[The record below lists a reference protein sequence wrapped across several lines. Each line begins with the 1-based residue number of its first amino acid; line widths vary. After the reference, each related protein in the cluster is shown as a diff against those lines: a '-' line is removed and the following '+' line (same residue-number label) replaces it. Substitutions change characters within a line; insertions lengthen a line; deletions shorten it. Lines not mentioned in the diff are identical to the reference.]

1 MANGK
6 DERHNESRRPK
17 REMRPIP
24 GMGFEQW
31 PHYTH
36 REVLI
41 SPDVRRKM
49 RTNLGSKRR
58 HTPGPPQVIGYNV
71 TLEFDEQPKTVDS
84 YKTFPFTSAIQAARY
99 IDDHFN
105 AGATAN
111 EGKLVTK
118 REHVGKIEKR

>member
-1 MANGK
+1 MTRGN
-6 DERHNESRRPK
+6 DERHNENRRPK
-17 REMRPIP
+17 REMRPIS
-24 GMGFEQW
+24 GMGFDPW

-41 SPDVRRKM
+41 SPEVRPKM
-49 RTNLGSKRR
+49 RTNMGSKKR
-58 HTPGPPQVIGYNV
+58 HTAGPLQVVGYNV

-84 YKTFPFTSAIQAARY
+84 YKTFPFTSAIQAVRY

-111 EGKLVTK
+111 EGKL
-118 REHVGKIEKR
+118 